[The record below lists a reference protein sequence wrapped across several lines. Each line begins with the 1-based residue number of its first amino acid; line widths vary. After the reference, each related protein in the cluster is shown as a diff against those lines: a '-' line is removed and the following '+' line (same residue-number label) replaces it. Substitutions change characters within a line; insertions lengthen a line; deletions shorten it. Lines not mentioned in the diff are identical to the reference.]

1 MIMEHEEDEL
11 IEEIDVYYNGELND
25 EICVMQ
31 YPLKP
36 SDKMYG
42 EHAELSNVLIHKDD
56 STLKINYSIESKMK
70 NFDTQYYENKNFT
83 QSLIG
88 QNIEPNTN
96 YCIGVF
102 KNNILYLNPV
112 STFTQFRNDF
122 SHMEAFDNSK
132 KKNKEKS
139 MSRKESVSTYD
150 QAAIHIDT
158 KWQNMKFYK
167 KDTIQSYQIYE
178 KFYFDDCIKP
188 SKIDFVS
195 EKEYLNFFFSNVN
208 REIII
213 DKLGERTFTYKE
225 LMEQPI
231 SIRVEFFLKKLF
243 IVGFNKLK
251 KYCGCENIKN
261 ESFLEVCLKYARILK
276 NKSLILKSEVR
287 YDSKSDLIMKRNYV
301 INVIQNSKDGVKR
314 SDIKFLGE
322 AELNSIIGEIA
333 QIQNGSYFFKIKN
346 ENDEISQIHNFKNI
360 FEKEIAFWDSINF
373 KKNPNAPSTNVIIAN
388 LDGHNSKMIVDDEL
402 KPESKSNKDEESKKS
417 NGNGSHKFNIDF
429 IKNTIKSIF
438 NSSKFDCINIET
450 LSEMLFK
457 TFNLDSESEE
467 NKEFVVITNEAIKS
481 LCFNVNNVLFIKDIG
496 DPEAS
501 QLRKVL
507 IEFLASKKSA
517 KKGEIKTHLQLNQ
530 VSVPDNLLN
539 RVLKSIGNC
548 QSNLWSLKDAK

>member
-1 MIMEHEEDEL
+1 MIMDHEDDEL
-11 IEEIDVYYNGELND
+11 IEEIDVYYNGELSD

-36 SDKMYG
+36 HDKFYG
-42 EHAELSNVLIHKDD
+42 EHAELSNVLINKDD

-96 YCIGVF
+96 YCIGLF

-122 SHMEAFDNSK
+122 SHMEAIDNSK
-132 KKNKEKS
+132 KRNKDKI

-150 QAAIHIDT
+150 QAAVQFDS

-178 KFYFDDCIKP
+178 KFYFDECIKP
-188 SKIDFVS
+188 SKIDFVQ
-195 EKEYLNFFFSNVN
+195 EREYLNFFFSNVN
-208 REIII
+208 KEIII

-231 SIRVEFFLKKLF
+231 NIRVEFFLKKLF
-243 IVGFNKLK
+243 IVDFNKLK
-251 KYCGCENIKN
+251 KFCGCEMIKN

-276 NKSLILKSEVR
+276 NKALILKSEIR

-301 INVIQNSKDGVKR
+301 INLLQNQKEGVKR

-322 AELNSIIGEIA
+322 GEINSIIGEIA
-333 QIQNGSYFFKIKN
+333 QIQNGFYFFKVKD
-346 ENDEISQIHNFKNI
+346 EKDEISSINNFKNI

-373 KKNPNAPSTNVIIAN
+373 KKNPNAPITNVVIAN
-388 LDGHNSKMIVDDEL
+388 LDGQHSKMVVDDEA
-402 KPESKSNKDEESKKS
+402 KTDSKQAKKI
-417 NGNGSHKFNIDF
+417 NGTNKFNIEF

-457 TFNLDSESEE
+457 TFNLDAELEE
-467 NKEFVVITNEAIKS
+467 NKELVLISNEAIKS
-481 LCFNVNNVLFIKDIG
+481 LCYNINNVLFIKDVG
-496 DPEAS
+496 DAEAS
-501 QLRKVL
+501 HLRKVL
-507 IEFLASKKSA
+507 IEFLAMKKTA

-548 QSNLWSLKDAK
+548 NSNLWSLKESNK